1 MQTGYTGINTIR
13 IYNPIKQS
21 QDHDPDGAFI
31 KMWIPELVHIPT
43 PYLHEPWNIPPLE
56 KQMMGYQTG
65 SYPEQPVVSLQQARK
80 RASDELYAMRKSAA
94 VRGEGSRLLHRH
106 VNPGPRKS

>member
-1 MQTGYTGINTIR
+1 
-13 IYNPIKQS
+13 
-21 QDHDPDGAFI
+21 
-31 KMWIPELVHIPT
+31 
-43 PYLHEPWNIPPLE
+43 
-56 KQMMGYQTG
+56 MMGYQTG
-65 SYPEQPVVSLQQARK
+65 SYPEQPVVPLQQARK